1 MSEKGRTAE
10 GSRHTHVSVAV
21 AAGQVQGRVAV
32 VVLHVRAGF
41 VVQQQQ
47 LREER
52 GKQVSRGASRVGPY
66 GRQACATQEG
76 LGGCMSPECVG
87 AGGRE
92 LLAGQSG
99 VGRGR

>member
-1 MSEKGRTAE
+1 M
-10 GSRHTHVSVAV
+10 
-21 AAGQVQGRVAV
+21 
-32 VVLHVRAGF
+32 
-41 VVQQQQ
+41 
-47 LREER
+47 
-52 GKQVSRGASRVGPY
+52 GPY

-99 VGRGR
+99 VGRDRWP

>member
-32 VVLHVRAGF
+32 VVLHVRTGF

-52 GKQVSRGASRVGPY
+52 GKQVSSSTGQG
-66 GRQACATQEG
+66 QAHPP
-76 LGGCMSPECVG
+76 PEV
-87 AGGRE
+87 
-92 LLAGQSG
+92 QPQ
-99 VGRGR
+99 VP